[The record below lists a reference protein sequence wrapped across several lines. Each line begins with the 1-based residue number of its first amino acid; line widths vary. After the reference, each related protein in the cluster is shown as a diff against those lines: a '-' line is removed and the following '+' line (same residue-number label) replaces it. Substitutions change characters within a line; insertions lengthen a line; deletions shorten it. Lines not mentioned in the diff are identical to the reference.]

1 MFINYA
7 HRGASEYYPENTLS
21 AFYAGLDMG
30 ANGIETD
37 IQRTKDGVLVLFH
50 DDTLTRV
57 TGAEGGIEDYTYEEL
72 LRFTVHNKTGD
83 RFDKITTLEDFLT
96 YFGWRDLTFAIELK
110 MDGVAEQTIDLLER
124 FGVREKVI
132 LTSFNPDSI
141 RAAKAYDLR
150 YRVGYLF
157 TEKETNPVGVLQAM
171 CGEEICPEAHTMTP
185 EQTARWHEMGFH
197 VRAWGVYDT
206 DLMAH
211 AMTCGADGMTVN
223 FPDKLTQFLLTF
235 PPKPR

>member
-50 DDTLTRV
+50 DDTVTRV
-57 TGAEGGIEDYTYEEL
+57 TGAQGGVGDYTLEEL
-72 LRFTVHNKTGD
+72 RQLTVQNKTGD
-83 RFDKITTLEDFLT
+83 RFDKITTLEEFLR

-110 MDGVAEQTIDLLER
+110 MDGVAEQTIAMLEQ
-124 FGVREKVI
+124 FGIREKVI

-141 RAAKAYDLR
+141 RAAKACDPR

-157 TEKETNPVGVLQAM
+157 TQKEKDPVGVLREIN
-171 CGEEICPEAHTMTP
+171 GEEICPEAHTMTA
-185 EQTARWHEMGFH
+185 EQTAQWHGQGFN

-211 AMTCGADGMTVN
+211 AIACGADGMTVN
-223 FPDKLTQFLLTF
+223 FPDKLTALLEN
-235 PPKPR
+235 R

>member
-21 AFYAGLDMG
+21 AFYAGVEMG

-37 IQRTKDGVLVLFH
+37 VQRTKDGVLVLFH
-50 DDTLTRV
+50 DDTLKRV
-57 TGAEGGIEDYTYEEL
+57 TGAEGSIADHTYVQLQEL
-72 LRFTVHNKTGD
+72 TVHNKTGD
-83 RFDKITTLEDFLT
+83 RFDKITTLEDFLR
-96 YFGWRDLTFAIELK
+96 YFGWRELTFAIELK
-110 MDGVAEQTIDLLER
+110 MDGVAEATIAMLEK

-141 RAAKAYDLR
+141 RAAKACDPR

-157 TEKETNPVGVLQAM
+157 TQKETDPVGVLKAIG
-171 CGEEICPEAHTMTP
+171 GEEICPEAHTMTA
-185 EQTARWHEMGFH
+185 EQTALWHAQGLN

-206 DLMAH
+206 DLMRH
-211 AMTCGADGMTVN
+211 AIDCGADGMTVN
-223 FPDKLTQFLLTF
+223 FPDKLTAELRGRFL
-235 PPKPR
+235 